1 MGAGTGA
8 TVAKTG
14 GTDRAVKGGIGS
26 AALVLPSG
34 HVVGATV
41 AVNAIGGIWDY
52 ADGSVVA
59 GPRRTGGGFDDPVE
73 ALFRSSAPPA
83 SGEHENTSI
92 GVVATDARLSREEAN
107 YLARV
112 SHDGLALTIRP
123 CHTIRDGDTMFAMAT
138 GGNAGAG
145 GHRGTGRG
153 GCGGYGSRRSSAE
166 SGRPPDWV
174 DFRLPPSGPSPSPDI
189 PHFPI
194 LGVQVEEMDIVRSTA
209 DMIDACRRAARP
221 LGLVPTMGALHAGHL
236 SLVDRSL
243 ADNAATAVSIFVNP
257 TQFGADE
264 DLSLYPRDL
273 DGDLEL
279 LRQRGAALVFVPD
292 VAEVYPPGFDTW
304 VDVGPVA
311 ERLEGAERPG
321 HFRGVAT
328 VVAKLFNIVRP
339 DRAYFGQKDGQQTV
353 VVRKL
358 VRDLDMGLEIVV
370 CPTVREEDGLAMSSR
385 NIRLTPEQRRAA
397 TVIYRALSRGEELW
411 ARGETDARW
420 LTAVVKEVLESEPL
434 LDAID
439 YVSVADAE
447 TLEELAE
454 VPRRAMVSTAVRM
467 GSLRLIDNVMIGAPG
482 R

>member
-1 MGAGTGA
+1 
-8 TVAKTG
+8 
-14 GTDRAVKGGIGS
+14 
-26 AALVLPSG
+26 
-34 HVVGATV
+34 
-41 AVNAIGGIWDY
+41 
-52 ADGSVVA
+52 
-59 GPRRTGGGFDDPVE
+59 
-73 ALFRSSAPPA
+73 
-83 SGEHENTSI
+83 
-92 GVVATDARLSREEAN
+92 
-107 YLARV
+107 
-112 SHDGLALTIRP
+112 
-123 CHTIRDGDTMFAMAT
+123 
-138 GGNAGAG
+138 
-145 GHRGTGRG
+145 
-153 GCGGYGSRRSSAE
+153 
-166 SGRPPDWV
+166 
-174 DFRLPPSGPSPSPDI
+174 
-189 PHFPI
+189 
-194 LGVQVEEMDIVRSTA
+194 MDIVRSTA
-209 DMIDACRRAARP
+209 DMMDACRRAARP
-221 LGLVPTMGALHAGHL
+221 LGLLPTMGALHAGHL

-311 ERLEGAERPG
+311 ERLEGTERPG
-321 HFRGVAT
+321 HFKGVAT
-328 VVAKLFNIVRP
+328 VVAKLFNIIRP

-358 VRDLDMGLEIVV
+358 ARDLDMGLEIVV

-397 TVIYRALSRGEELW
+397 TIIYRALSRGEELW
-411 ARGETDARW
+411 ARGETDARR
-420 LTAVVKEVLESEPL
+420 LTAVVEETLESEPL

-454 VPRRAMVSTAVRM
+454 VPGRAMVSTAVRM
-467 GSLRLIDNVMIGAPG
+467 GSLRLIDNVMIGAPS